1 MNEGAK
7 PPRRAGDGGGAPRAS
22 LGGGQ
27 FRGAVSTYDK
37 RAVLDKRR
45 ELKARKLAKYRR
57 VLKRLEAAGKLAAP
71 PAALGGGGPGD
82 EAAELGG
89 AAVGHRAGADTGSGA
104 SSSGASSDSHGDA
117 PLKGGGSRRGVRGA
131 AGAQEHAPPNR
142 GKGERGALL
151 PPPPPQRG
159 ALPGPPGA
167 ARSALQADT
176 AAGEPAA
183 GGDARRSRPLPKA
196 PSQLERLAA
205 KRRAQLDA
213 ERAQREQ
220 VCTASAQVLRRPAA
234 HARFLGTH
242 AYLWVWHGRRW
253 SHAHRHSPPPLLAP
267 PFPAPQR
274 AAEAERRK
282 QEAARREVRR
292 RGPACR
298 FAPGP
303 AWHPARAPRP
313 CCALAPPGCP
323 QPSPRSLSHPMPTWR
338 APQPGREQKARR
350 DTKSKFFAKTRRGQ
364 PVMRHRLDKIL
375 GELQGGG

>member
-267 PFPAPQR
+267 PFPPLSAPQR
-274 AAEAERRK
+274 RSVASRK
-282 QEAARREVRR
+282 PHAARCGDGGRPAGLPLAL
-292 RGPACR
+292 RGILH
-298 FAPGP
+298 AP
-303 AWHPARAPRP
+303 RAPAARSLRLD
-313 CCALAPPGCP
+313 A
-323 QPSPRSLSHPMPTWR
+323 PSPRRAVSATPCPPGAPLNPDVSRRRAATPSPSSLP
-338 APQPGREQKARR
+338 
-350 DTKSKFFAKTRRGQ
+350 RRGAGS
-364 PVMRHRLDKIL
+364 P
-375 GELQGGG
+375 